1 MVPEAVEASRLLA
14 PEGILANVL
23 VLTSPRQ
30 AFEAWRNGLAAR
42 LEGGVAVSWLGEW
55 ISPEEVEGQVP
66 IVSVVDGHPHALA
79 WLGTALGVPH
89 APLGVHGFGQSG
101 ARADLYRHYQIDAEA
116 IARAARLAL
125 A

>member
-1 MVPEAVEASRLLA
+1 MM
-14 PEGILANVL
+14 
-23 VLTSPRQ
+23 
-30 AFEAWRNGLAAR
+30 
-42 LEGGVAVSWLGEW
+42 GGVL
-55 ISPEEVEGQVP
+55 
-66 IVSVVDGHPHALA
+66 HLA

-116 IARAARLAL
+116 IAQAARLAL

>member
-1 MVPEAVEASRLLA
+1 M
-14 PEGILANVL
+14 
-23 VLTSPRQ
+23 
-30 AFEAWRNGLAAR
+30 F
-42 LEGGVAVSWLGEW
+42 
-55 ISPEEVEGQVP
+55 
-66 IVSVVDGHPHALA
+66 VSVVDGHPHALA

-116 IARAARLAL
+116 IARAARLSL